1 MPCSHVIVGSG
12 TGQMNLVDLRSKGL
26 VMNKYKG
33 FTGSIKAIACP
44 EENPYIVS
52 VSLDRHF
59 RIHHLHTKE
68 LLFKVSATSV
78 FSKPKFQ
85 S

>member
-1 MPCSHVIVGSG
+1 MLSFFFFVNFYSHVIVGSG

-33 FTGSIKAIACP
+33 FVGGIKSVGCSLS
-44 EENPYIVS
+44 EPYIVS

-59 RIHHLHTKE
+59 RIHHLLTKE
-68 LLFKVSATSV
+68 LLFKVSL
-78 FSKPKFQ
+78 
-85 S
+85 